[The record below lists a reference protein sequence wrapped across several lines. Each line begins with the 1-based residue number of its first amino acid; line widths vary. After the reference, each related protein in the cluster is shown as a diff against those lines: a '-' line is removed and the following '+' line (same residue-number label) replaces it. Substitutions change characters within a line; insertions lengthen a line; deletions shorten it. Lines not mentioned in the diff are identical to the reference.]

1 VAGRRGRCIGGSP
14 IPARLGVSL
23 GLGALAAALGYL
35 LLWPVPIDPVAWD
48 APAFAGYTGPHA
60 RNDRLARLRLVEV
73 GPHVGPEHIVFG
85 PDGLLYTGMRS
96 GAVLRGQPDGTG
108 FERFV
113 DTKGRPLGLD
123 FDAMGR
129 LVIADA
135 IRGLLAVQP
144 AGTVVVLTDTVG
156 LEPIRYAD
164 AVKVASDGR
173 MLFTDASTRFSPAE
187 YGTFDAALLD
197 ILEHSC
203 TGRVLEYDPANAAT
217 RIVASGLCFPNGV
230 ALSAD
235 ERALIVAETGTY
247 RILKL
252 PRDADLLDVG
262 RALQSRDPRVQV
274 LLDNLPGFPD
284 NVTRGAD
291 GRYWVGLTKPRSDD
305 IDGMSRKPWLRALTL
320 RLPKALWPVPPA
332 YGHVI
337 AFDEDGR
344 VLADLQDAAGALP
357 ETSGATEHQGQLYVQ
372 SLHADAFGML
382 PAF

>member
-1 VAGRRGRCIGGSP
+1 M
-14 IPARLGVSL
+14 SL